1 MSPAAT
7 DAASA
12 CSAVAP
18 FVVAPELVAAAV
30 VVGGDAGI
38 VVPVLERPP
47 DPQPA
52 DATARL
58 SPRTIKV
65 GRYTTI
71 RIYAV
76 A

>member
-1 MSPAAT
+1 MSPAAA

-12 CSAVAP
+12 CSAAAP
-18 FVVAPELVAAAV
+18 FVVAAGLVAAAV
-30 VVGGDAGI
+30 VVGEDAGI
-38 VVPVLERPP
+38 VAPALERPP

-58 SPRTIKV
+58 TPRTIKM

-71 RIYAV
+71 RIYTV

>member
-1 MSPAAT
+1 MSPAAA

-12 CSAVAP
+12 CSAAAP
-18 FVVAPELVAAAV
+18 LVVVPGLVAAAV

-38 VVPVLERPP
+38 VDPVLEPP

-52 DATARL
+52 DAKARL

-65 GRYTTI
+65 GRYMTI
-71 RIYAV
+71 TIYAV

>member
-1 MSPAAT
+1 MSPAAA

-12 CSAVAP
+12 CSAAAP
-18 FVVAPELVAAAV
+18 FVVAPGLVAAAV
-30 VVGGDAGI
+30 VVGGDVGNVA
-38 VVPVLERPP
+38 PVLERPP

-58 SPRTIKV
+58 NPKAITR